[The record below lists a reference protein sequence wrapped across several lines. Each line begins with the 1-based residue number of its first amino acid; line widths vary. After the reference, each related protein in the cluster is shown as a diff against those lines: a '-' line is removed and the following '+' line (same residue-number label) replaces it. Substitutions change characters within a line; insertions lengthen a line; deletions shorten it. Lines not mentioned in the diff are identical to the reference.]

1 MTADLREILV
11 RVERG
16 EYQVQDDVFL
26 EWLKRPS

>member
-1 MTADLREILV
+1 MTADLREILA

-26 EWLKRPS
+26 ARIDTY